1 MLRPYITHQT
11 GRHLPQLVPRVL
23 LQHRVGVD
31 LRLRD
36 RHQHEV
42 VRPGCLE
49 LPGLRVLAKPDQVL
63 SPLRFERQLEQPFA
77 QDDVWGDD
85 GTERVPP
92 REGTSAHGLQ
102 QREGTRS
109 PRRPV
114 ELRLGL
120 DQVDLGEAEVREI
133 VADRKS
139 TRLNSSHLV
148 ISYAVFCLKKKK
160 KEN

>member
-1 MLRPYITHQT
+1 MPPQVIPRSTVFPYTT
-11 GRHLPQLVPRVL
+11 LFRS
-23 LQHRVGVD
+23 D

-77 QDDVWGDD
+77 QDDVWGD

-102 QREGTRS
+102 QREG
-109 PRRPV
+109 
-114 ELRLGL
+114 
-120 DQVDLGEAEVREI
+120 
-133 VADRKS
+133 DRKS
-139 TRLNSSHLV
+139 V
-148 ISYAVFCLKKKK
+148 V
-160 KEN
+160 